1 VAPVMAAGTVPPI
14 GGVAA
19 AGSSASGPIQA
30 EG

>member
-1 VAPVMAAGTVPPI
+1 MAAGTVPPI